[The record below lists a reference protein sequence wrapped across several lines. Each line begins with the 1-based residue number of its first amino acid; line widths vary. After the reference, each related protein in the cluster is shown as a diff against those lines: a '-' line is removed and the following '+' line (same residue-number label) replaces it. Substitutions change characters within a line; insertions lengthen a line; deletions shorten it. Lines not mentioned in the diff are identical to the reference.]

1 MAFLTLRIDLDG
13 LDAERVEQACFDAG
27 AYSITYPD
35 QRDDPILEPAPG
47 EFRLWPASRLEAVFG
62 GDTDAD
68 ALIEVLTRSLGAT
81 AQQFEVAQLADRV
94 WEREWLKD
102 FQPMRFGRRL
112 WICPTHSESPAEPPD
127 RVIVRLDPGL
137 AFGTGTH
144 ATTAMCLE
152 WLDAGADGRPDAGR
166 VIDYGCGSG
175 ILAIA
180 ALALG
185 ARAAEAFDIDP
196 QALTATR
203 DNAEANGLARRLSIV
218 ASSEALQP
226 GADRVVANILA
237 GPLVDLAPRLA
248 ALCRPGGTLA
258 LAGLLDTQADE
269 VMAAYEPWFVM
280 QEFARRDGWV
290 CLSGSRR
297 GPMSVTIAS

>member
-1 MAFLTLRIDLDG
+1 MTFLTLRIKLDG
-13 LDAERVEQACFDAG
+13 LDAEQVEQACFDAG
-27 AYSITYPD
+27 AYSITYTD

-62 GDTDAD
+62 GDTDGD
-68 ALIEVLTRSLGAT
+68 ALIADLTGTLGVA
-81 AQQFEVAQLADRV
+81 AHQFEVAQLADRA

-112 WICPTHSESPAEPPD
+112 WICPTHSEPPTEPAD

-152 WLDAGADGRPDAGR
+152 WLEARAGTATQR

-185 ARAAEAFDIDP
+185 ARTAQGFDIDP
-196 QALTATR
+196 QALIATR
-203 DNAEANGLARRLSIV
+203 DNAESNGVAARLQIV
-218 ASSEALQP
+218 AASEALQP
-226 GADRVVANILA
+226 EADRVVANILA
-237 GPLVDLAPRLA
+237 GPLVELAPRLA
-248 ALCRPGGTLA
+248 ALCRPGGELA
-258 LAGLLDTQADE
+258 LAGMLEAQAGE
-269 VMAAYEPWFVM
+269 VAAAYAPWFDV
-280 QEFARRDGWV
+280 QVFARRDGWV
-290 CLSGSRR
+290 CLCGSRR
-297 GPMSVTIAS
+297 GPMSVTIAPP

>member
-1 MAFLTLRIDLDG
+1 MNFLTLRIKLDG

-27 AYSITYPD
+27 AYSITYTD

-62 GDTDAD
+62 GDTDSD
-68 ALIEVLTRSLGAT
+68 ALIAGLTRTLDVAVD
-81 AQQFEVAQLADRV
+81 QFEVARLADRA

-112 WICPTHSESPAEPPD
+112 WICPTHSEPPTEPSD
-127 RVIVRLDPGL
+127 RVIVTLDPGL

-152 WLDAGADGRPDAGR
+152 WLEARAGTTTQR

-185 ARAAEAFDIDP
+185 ARTAQGFDIDP
-196 QALTATR
+196 QALIATR
-203 DNAEANGLARRLSIV
+203 DNAEANGVAARLQIV
-218 ASSEALQP
+218 AASEALQP
-226 GADRVVANILA
+226 AADRVVANILA
-237 GPLVDLAPRLA
+237 GPLVELAPRLA
-248 ALCRPGGTLA
+248 ALCRPGGELA
-258 LAGLLDTQADE
+258 LAGMLEAQAEE
-269 VMAAYEPWFVM
+269 VAAAYAPWFDV
-280 QEFARRDGWV
+280 QVFARRDGWV

-297 GPMSVTIAS
+297 GPMSVTIAPP